1 MVANG
6 LGPLLAV
13 GRADAED
20 VDERPSRVAD
30 RLDHLRQIFPA
41 AVLDDDA
48 GLRRDV
54 GLQVGV
60 GPLRV
65 AGQDGQIGSLKLARE
80 RAALDQELDLD
91 AGRQD
96 LVEHPDDQLV
106 LANR

>member
-1 MVANG
+1 MVSARFSRSAVAN
-6 LGPLLAV
+6 P
-13 GRADAED
+13 ED
-20 VDERPSRVAD
+20 VDERPSGVAD
-30 RLDHLRQIFPA
+30 RFDDLRQKFAA

-54 GLQVGV
+54 GLQVGI

-65 AGQDGQIGSLKLARE
+65 ADDDRQIGGLELARE

-96 LVEHPDDQLV
+96 LVEHPDDQLI

>member
-1 MVANG
+1 MSDPPASRTASIIFG
-6 LGPLLAV
+6 RYLA
-13 GRADAED
+13 
-20 VDERPSRVAD
+20 
-30 RLDHLRQIFPA
+30 A

-65 AGQDGQIGSLKLARE
+65 AGSDRETGSLELARE
-80 RAALDQELDLD
+80 RAALDQELDFD

-96 LVEHPDDQLV
+96 LVEHPDDQLI